1 MFPLV
6 SLIYV
11 SCMCM
16 EVGGVLPVSQV
27 WNKCVSTLKC
37 FLFGCSCFSDNIE
50 KCSIRNNE

>member
-37 FLFGCSCFSDNIE
+37 FLFGCCCFSDNIE